1 MNSRKSII
9 IFLCKEDPFG
19 ENIPVYTES
28 KSFLESSRIS
38 YDDKSHKIFYNSS
51 AFAKA
56 KNDELKNVLEFIY
69 KLKKLKANSPFTHEL
84 EYSVKDTKAREI
96 GLAEGRVECTAE
108 GGAKGIEEV
117 KNILNKSDK

>member
-38 YDDKSHKIFYNSS
+38 YDDKSYKIFYNSR

-69 KLKKLKANSPFTHEL
+69 KLKANSPFTHEL

-96 GLAEGRVECTAE
+96 GLAEGRVEGRAE